1 MENIMDINRI
11 ELGNTGKLVSQFAL
25 GTMLMGSRINKSESF
40 SILDEYTFRNG
51 NFLDTANCYA
61 WWIGNGQFCG
71 DESEN
76 IIGEWLKIRRNRDK
90 LFIATKVGARL
101 KDHWAIRNSD
111 GIPRWN
117 EIPDHYEGA
126 SSNVLNQAVT
136 DSLKRLRTDYIDL
149 LYVHVDDRNTNLEE
163 TLFTLNEMVKK
174 GIVRHIGY
182 SNVHT
187 WRLER
192 IFNLCKQNGW
202 ATPVAVQLEYSYLN
216 PAKYGSE
223 PKANHVKEDFFDW
236 MKSQVNRPSLV
247 AYSPILKGI
256 YNSPEKA
263 DALLQQM
270 DYDSR
275 YSRTRMDRIQK
286 IAAELNISP
295 NVLVLAWMAAK
306 PEKIFPIMGF
316 SSKQQF
322 NQNLEVLNFSLDET
336 IFNTLEEI

>member
-1 MENIMDINRI
+1 MEFNRI
-11 ELGNTGKLVSQFAL
+11 ELGYTDELISQFAL
-25 GTMLMGSRINKSESF
+25 GTMLMGSIISKDESF
-40 SILDEYTFRNG
+40 SILDEYTSRNG
-51 NFLDTANCYA
+51 NFIDTANCYA
-61 WWIGNGQFCG
+61 WWVGKGEFCG

-76 IIGEWLKIRRNRDK
+76 IIGEWLKSRKNRED

-117 EIPDHYEGA
+117 EIPNHYEGA
-126 SSNVLNQAVT
+126 SAKVINQRVK
-136 DSLKRLRTDYIDL
+136 DSLKRLGSDYIDL
-149 LYVHVDDRNTNLEE
+149 LYIHVDDRNTNLEE
-163 TLFTLNEMVKK
+163 TLFTLNEMVTK

-236 MKSQVNRPSLV
+236 MKSQENPPSLV

-275 YSRTRMDRIQK
+275 FTRTRMDRIQK

-322 NQNLEVLNFSLDET
+322 DQNLEVLNCKLDE
-336 IFNTLEEI
+336 NTFRALEKI